1 MEPGRPSRPT
11 NGGTRRDVNG
21 NLTPWWQA
29 LKVRSEIVNAS
40 GQIDDVQMSLFQAV
54 YGADGSRPPYA
65 DVAYYGEITYPTGRL
80 ADLLTEIAVRV
91 GGGDQY
97 LNARSVT
104 RLDQGMGGGKS
115 HACIGAWHLAAH
127 PADFAK
133 TELGKHVL
141 EQAKQVLGRA
151 LTPDLNDPHVV
162 VLPCDNMTP
171 GAPVE
176 AHDGPAKTL
185 YERFLWR
192 LFSRDYELY
201 EKYKPFF
208 NDKSKIA
215 DALREVGRPVLVI
228 IDEIMDYV
236 GVGLD
241 GAANTELAG
250 QDMGFLRALFD
261 AANDVPRVALLV
273 VMIASDRMALSA
285 AGTARREDLNG
296 LLERNGSPATVTE
309 AGDFAEILRRRL
321 FEQQPTGEITK
332 ATADAFESILKDK
345 TWLKGVWESIDAPWR
360 NNFSDEVD
368 RCYPFHPMLMHM
380 ARNEW
385 SKVIGFQ
392 RVRST
397 IRIFAATVYAL
408 QQRGTA
414 GAWAPLLIGPGDLP
428 LSEPNVRE
436 AILGSGLV
444 EDERTI
450 ANYRALAEV
459 EIVNGDDTEGTAR
472 RLDKERDAPLWADSN
487 PRAAERGAT
496 FIFLTSIVGTLR
508 PNRGQ
513 GASAPEVKAATSVPG
528 LAYTL
533 TDADGVVEELANPE
547 KGLSALEVIAGQGNN
562 KPARYFLSTR
572 LTHRMLVN
580 NLRRTVTDEDR
591 DSTIAEFAERLA
603 NSGPFRELKFVKA
616 DPERTPS
623 EVLATAGV
631 DNARSTRLIVL
642 DPTEFSLRNGMEA
655 DTVAALQTAMG
666 LGTGTDRLPVE
677 WASSAVYAVVNT
689 QRRSLA
695 RNVATEYVARRRAL
709 DTPEVQGDDDLKLT
723 GERELKEAKEKL
735 EKQIKRA
742 YQHIVYLA
750 QPDSDVER
758 SGETITFDDDNQTAL
773 DGTQV
778 WKALVERE
786 KAFDTGQFTAKALVH
801 NLRDGDYGKPL
812 SEIRDSFYNTP
823 RLPLLHGGEG
833 DLRQAIFDA
842 VSAGELDVIDGSGVA
857 VAVTN
862 PSQVNLASAGLQ
874 LARPQLSP
882 AGATGGST
890 DESGATSTDSTGSDT
905 AAAEKFVAFPLVGNL
920 FGDPDKSQGLANLF
934 RLLYT
939 VFDEQKVSY
948 AQGTLQ
954 LVLEPAAAEK
964 IAEQARALGL
974 NVTIR
979 DQ

>member
-1 MEPGRPSRPT
+1 
-11 NGGTRRDVNG
+11 VNG

-29 LKVRSEIVNAS
+29 LKIRKEIINAS
-40 GQIDDVQMSLFQAV
+40 GQIDDVQMSLFRAV
-54 YGADGSRPPYA
+54 YGTKTSRPLYA
-65 DVAYYGEITYPTGRL
+65 DPAYYGEITYPTGRL
-80 ADLLTEIAVRV
+80 ADLLTEIAVRI
-91 GGGDQY
+91 GGGGEH
-97 LNARSVT
+97 LHARSVT

-115 HACIGAWHLAAH
+115 HACVGAWHLAAH
-127 PADFAK
+127 SADFAK
-133 TELGKHVL
+133 TELGKLVL
-141 EQAKQVLGRA
+141 EQGRQVLGRS
-151 LTPDLNDPHVV
+151 LPSDLNNPHVV

-171 GAPVE
+171 GAPVQD
-176 AHDGPAKTL
+176 HDGPAKTL

-201 EKYKPFF
+201 EAYQPFF
-208 NDKSKIA
+208 NDKSKISE
-215 DALREVGRPVLVI
+215 ALRALGRPVLII
-228 IDEIMDYV
+228 IDEIMDYI
-236 GVGLD
+236 GLGLD
-241 GAANTELAG
+241 GAGNPELAG

-261 AANDVPRVALLV
+261 SANDVPNVALLV
-273 VMIASDRMALSA
+273 VMIASDQMALSA
-285 AGTARREDLNG
+285 EGAARREDLNG
-296 LLERNGSPATVTE
+296 LLERNGLPATVTE
-309 AGDFAEILRRRL
+309 AGDFADILRRRL
-321 FEQQPTGEITK
+321 FEQQPTDDITR
-332 ATADAFESILKDK
+332 ATAAAFKSLLNDK
-345 TWLKGVWESIDAPWR
+345 AWAKGVWESIDAPWR
-360 NNFSDEVD
+360 DNFGEEVA

-385 SKVIGFQ
+385 SKVTGFQ

-397 IRIFAATVYAL
+397 IRIFAATVYSL
-408 QQRGTA
+408 QQRGMG

-428 LSEPNVRE
+428 LSEPTVRE

-472 RLDKERDAPLWADSN
+472 RLDSEREAPLWAHAN

-533 TDADGVVEELANPE
+533 TDADGVVEELANPD

-591 DSTIAEFAERLA
+591 DSVITEFAEKLA

-616 DPERTPS
+616 DTERTPS
-623 EVLATAGV
+623 EVLATAGI

-642 DPTEFSLRNGMEA
+642 DPNQFSLRNGMEA
-655 DTVAALQTAMG
+655 DTAAALQIAMG
-666 LGTGTDRLPVE
+666 LGTGNDRLPVE

-695 RNVATEYVARRRAL
+695 RNVATEYVARQRAL
-709 DTPEVQGDDDLKLT
+709 NTPEVQGDGDLKMT
-723 GERELKEAKEKL
+723 GERELREAKEKL

-742 YQHIVYLA
+742 YQHVAYLA
-750 QPDSDVER
+750 QHDVDAER
-758 SGETITFDDDNQTAL
+758 SWETLTFDDDNQTAL

-801 NLRDGDYGKPL
+801 NLRDSDYGRPL

-823 RLPLLHGGEG
+823 RLPLLHGGED
-833 DLRQAIFDA
+833 DLRHAIFDA
-842 VSAGELDVIDGSGVA
+842 VSAGELEVVEGAGIA

-862 PSQVNLASAGLQ
+862 PAQVNLASTGLR
-874 LARPQLSP
+874 LARPSLLILGSP
-882 AGATGGST
+882 EAAIEGLGGADGQASGQAAAGAT
-890 DESGATSTDSTGSDT
+890 TGSD
-905 AAAEKFVAFPLVGNL
+905 APAPEKFLTFPLLGSL
-920 FGDPDKSQGLANLF
+920 FGDPDKSEGLANLF
-934 RLLYT
+934 RSLYT

-948 AQGTLQ
+948 TQGTLQ
-954 LVLEPAAAEK
+954 FVLETAAAEK